1 MSSKI
6 IGRKRE
12 LAILEE
18 CYKSDSS
25 EFIAIYGR
33 RRVGKTYMIRQ
44 ALGSRFALYV
54 TGLANGK
61 KKEQLCNFCQA
72 VSQYLNID
80 YVAAENW
87 MQAFRFLSEA
97 IRNNEE
103 CRGKKVLFIDE
114 MPWMDTPQSDFL
126 MALEWFWNSFA
137 SARDDIMLIVCGSAT
152 TWITNKIIHNHGGL
166 YGRLTSKIHLKPFTL
181 AECEEFYAM
190 KKIVMKRHEQ
200 LMAYMIFGGIPYYL
214 NYLKHD
220 QSLDQNVNRLC
231 FAENAILKNEYHD
244 LYRSLFNSPEKYIA
258 VVNALAGKSSG
269 MNRNELCKTAKL
281 QPSGATTK
289 ILEDL
294 ELCGFIRSFNGL
306 GKGRKNKM
314 FQFVDF
320 FSLFYLKFMANN
332 GKDKNFW
339 THIINTPTYNTW
351 SGYAFEQVCLA
362 HTEQI
367 KKALGI
373 SGILTNVAS
382 WRSNAKRSA
391 AQIDLVIER
400 ADKMINLCEMKYSTK
415 PYTITKSYSASLERK
430 KWAFEEETKTK
441 YGIFQTMITTYG
453 VSKKG
458 YFGSVDC
465 EVIMDDLFIK

>member
-1 MSSKI
+1 MNNKI
-6 IGRKRE
+6 IGRKLE
-12 LAILEE
+12 LSILEE
-18 CYKSDSS
+18 CYKSTSS
-25 EFIAIYGR
+25 EFVVIYGR
-33 RRVGKTYMIRQ
+33 RRVGKTYLVRQ
-44 ALGSRFALYV
+44 AFGLRFSFYA

-61 KKEQLCNFCQA
+61 KNEQLCNFCQA

-80 YVAAENW
+80 YATAENW
-87 MQAFRFLSEA
+87 MEAFRYLSKA
-97 IRNNEE
+97 ISQDESTD
-103 CRGKKVLFIDE
+103 GKKILFIDE

-137 SARDDIMLIVCGSAT
+137 SARNDILLIVCGSAT
-152 TWITNKIIHNHGGL
+152 TWITNKLIHNHGGL
-166 YGRLTSKIHLKPFTL
+166 YGRLTNKIHLKPFSL

-214 NYLKHD
+214 NYMKAN
-220 QSLDQNVNRLC
+220 QSLDQNVNMLC
-231 FAENAILKNEYHD
+231 FSENALLKNEYND
-244 LYRSLFNSPEKYIA
+244 LYHSLFNSPDKYIA
-258 VVNALAGKSSG
+258 VVTALANKSSG
-269 MNRNELCKTAKL
+269 MNRTELCKTAKL

-294 ELCGFIRSFNGL
+294 ELCGFIRSFNGF
-306 GKGRKNKM
+306 GKNRKNKM
-314 FQFVDF
+314 YQFVDF

-332 GKDKNFW
+332 GEDKNMW

-351 SGYAFEQVCLA
+351 NGYAFEQVCLA

-367 KKALGI
+367 KNALGI

-382 WRSNAKRSA
+382 WRSTTIKPA

-400 ADKMINLCEMKYSTK
+400 ADKMINLCEMKYTTK
-415 PYTITKSYSASLERK
+415 PYTITKSYSENLDHK
-430 KWAFEEETKTK
+430 KWAFEDETKTK

-453 VSKKG
+453 IAKKG
-458 YFGSVDC
+458 YFSSINCNVT
-465 EVIMDDLFIK
+465 MDDLFK